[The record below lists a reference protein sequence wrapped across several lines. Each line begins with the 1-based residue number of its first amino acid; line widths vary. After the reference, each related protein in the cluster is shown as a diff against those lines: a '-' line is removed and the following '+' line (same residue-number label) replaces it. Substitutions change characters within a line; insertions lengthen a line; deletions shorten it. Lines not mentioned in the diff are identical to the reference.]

1 MDFVLKIQK
10 ELNDNKEMDNCCYKL
25 DDDNGLVMFYD
36 NTFDNTLTTYK
47 YKNIIYDINTEQPIA
62 SQYNQPITNTDNITT
77 YIKNNNITNDITIR
91 FCYEG
96 THIIVFNH
104 RNFYIFISNC

>member
-25 DDDNGLVMFYD
+25 DDDNGLVLFYD

-47 YKNIIYDINTEQPIA
+47 YK
-62 SQYNQPITNTDNITT
+62 
-77 YIKNNNITNDITIR
+77 
-91 FCYEG
+91 
-96 THIIVFNH
+96 
-104 RNFYIFISNC
+104 

>member
-62 SQYNQPITNTDNITT
+62 SQYNQPITNT
-77 YIKNNNITNDITIR
+77 NNIILTQRHYLNYNIFF
-91 FCYEG
+91 FCFA
-96 THIIVFNH
+96 IP
-104 RNFYIFISNC
+104 